1 MASAGNFAPSLP
13 RKRPERMRKCFLL
26 LAVTL
31 VPALAPAAGADGT
44 IIEDIVAQINADVI
58 TRADLQHERTQMMAE
73 LQQQVPAQAQALF
86 AEREK
91 DILRNLI
98 DERLLVQKGADLGL
112 NADVELIKRLDEIRK
127 SMNLETMED
136 LERAAQQQGVS
147 FEDFKQNLRSS
158 IITQQVIGREVGS
171 KIHFTQDEIQKYYD
185 EHKQEFS
192 QTEQVRLSEILV
204 ATPAAEGQAADA
216 QTVEEAERKAKE
228 LLAEIRGGAGFEDV
242 ARRSSEGPTA
252 AQGGDIG
259 QFKRGVLAAE
269 LEQLT
274 FGMKVG
280 EVSDVIRTRQ
290 GFIILKV
297 TEHPTPGV
305 PDMKAVEPRIMEA
318 LYYSKLQPALRT
330 YLTKLREEAYID
342 VHEGYVDSG
351 ASPNQTKPV
360 FTTASVEEEK
370 KKKKKKFLI
379 F

>member
-1 MASAGNFAPSLP
+1 
-13 RKRPERMRKCFLL
+13 MRKCFLL

>member
-1 MASAGNFAPSLP
+1 
-13 RKRPERMRKCFLL
+13 MRKCLL
-26 LAVTL
+26 LVSAVLTL
-31 VPALAPAAGADGT
+31 ATAAGAADGT
-44 IIEDIVAQINADVI
+44 VIEEIIAQINADVI

-73 LQQQVPAQAQALF
+73 LQQQAPGQAQALF

-98 DERLLVQKGADLGL
+98 DERLLVQKGGDLGI
-112 NADVELIKRLDEIRK
+112 NADVELVKRLDEIRQQMK
-127 SMNLETMED
+127 LETLED

-147 FEDFKQNLRSS
+147 FEDFKQNLRNS

-171 KIHFTQDEIQKYYD
+171 RIQFTQDEVHKYYE
-185 EHKQEFS
+185 EHKQEFA
-192 QTEQVRLSEILV
+192 QPEQVRLSEILV
-204 ATPAAEGQAADA
+204 ATPTAEGQQAPDP
-216 QTVEEAERKAKE
+216 QKVEEAESKAKE
-228 LLAEIRGGAGFEDV
+228 LLAQLRGGASFEEV
-242 ARRSSEGPTA
+242 ARTSSDGPTA
-252 AQGGDIG
+252 AQGGEIG
-259 QFKRGVLAAE
+259 NFQRGVLAAE
-269 LEQLT
+269 LENLT

-297 TEHPTPGV
+297 TEHPAPGV

-318 LYYSKLQPALRT
+318 MYYSKLQPAMRAF
-330 YLTKLREEAYID
+330 LTRLREDAYVD

-360 FTTASVEEEK
+360 YTTATVEEEK